1 MMLTSIL
8 TAATI
13 VVIMISQT
21 LMLRIYSAL
30 VRLGNSRKSLNPYS
44 IINEPS
50 LTAYPAVRLIM
61 KGSIMKRSTMAY
73 IVTAIWI
80 VLTLLSIGAGSDK
93 IYYSSVMMHISLC
106 TGHILEQIEEQA

>member
-1 MMLTSIL
+1 
-8 TAATI
+8 
-13 VVIMISQT
+13 
-21 LMLRIYSAL
+21 
-30 VRLGNSRKSLNPYS
+30 
-44 IINEPS
+44 
-50 LTAYPAVRLIM
+50 
-61 KGSIMKRSTMAY
+61 MKRSTMAY